1 MGHALNAMKSKAHI
15 EEHSVQLGEMA
26 DALYDNHTL
35 NNPPSLAALK
45 LQDLLMK
52 TAGGKICEDR
62 WHEMNLSGIKG
73 IKGMRNASHQD
84 VVELFR
90 QLRTATLTY
99 RNEAEGYTGVYGLI
113 SVGRVEFETQGKL
126 RFKFDEEFR
135 KVLESSNL
143 YAVLD
148 RQTSLSLSS
157 RYAHRLHEMIA
168 LRAGR
173 QKISEKFIL
182 EDLRARLGVPN
193 GKLTTW
199 SHFKQ
204 FSLQKAIDEVN
215 QLSRFKVTWRVSKK
229 YRRRVDEVEL
239 TWQITRD
246 LDPVAK
252 ELRRPKVGRKARR
265 EGTVEALVETFP
277 ASGSISYHEP
287 WKTIA
292 RKHGNGKD
300 INLIANDFRRWCKSK
315 GIPLDGPKIEK
326 QFETFCKG
334 VKL

>member
-1 MGHALNAMKSKAHI
+1 MGNALNAMKSKAHI

-62 WHEMNLSGIKG
+62 WHQLDLASLKG
-73 IKGMRNASHQD
+73 IKGMRNATHQD

-99 RNEAEGYTGVYGLI
+99 RNEAEGYTGIYGLI
-113 SVGRVEFETQGKL
+113 SVGRVEFEEQGKI

-135 KVLESSNL
+135 KVLEFSNL

-148 RQTSLSLSS
+148 RQTSLALSS

-173 QKISEKFIL
+173 DKISEKFTVT
-182 EDLRARLGVPN
+182 DLRARLGVPN
-193 GKLTTW
+193 GKLATW

-204 FSLQKAIDEVN
+204 FALQKAIDELN
-215 QLSRFKVTWRVSKK
+215 HLSRFKVSWRVSKK
-229 YRRRVDEVEL
+229 YRRRVDELEL
-239 TWQITRD
+239 TWQVNRD

-265 EGTVEALVETFP
+265 DGRVEALVEPFP
-277 ASGSISYHEP
+277 ASGSISYSEP

-292 RKHGNGKD
+292 RQHGSGKD

-315 GIPLDGPKIEK
+315 GIPLDGSKISK
-326 QFETFCKG
+326 QFETFSKG